1 MTRVP
6 AAPAFRYTMQTM
18 EPVESPAPEDA
29 ELVSGLRAGDPR
41 VFELMVRQY
50 GPRLLS
56 TTRRILNNDEDA
68 RDAVQDAFIS
78 AFRAR
83 AQFAGD
89 SKIST
94 WLHRIAVNAALT
106 RLRSRQRKSE
116 DALDDLLPQF
126 QPNGH
131 YAEKLVA
138 WNEPADEAV
147 ARKETKSLVRG
158 KIDELP
164 ESYRTVLLLRDIEGL
179 STEEAA
185 RMLQITP
192 NAVKLR
198 LHRARLALR
207 ALLGP
212 HFQGAVA

>member
-1 MTRVP
+1 MNPPV
-6 AAPAFRYTMQTM
+6 RYTMLPM
-18 EPVESPAPEDA
+18 EHVDAPAADDADLVE
-29 ELVSGLRAGDPR
+29 GLRAGDPQ
-41 VFELMVRQY
+41 VFEQLVRRY

-56 TTRRILNNDEDA
+56 TTRRILSNEEDA

-78 AFRAR
+78 AYRAR
-83 AQFAGD
+83 SSFAGD
-89 SKIST
+89 SRIST

-106 RLRSRQRKSE
+106 RLRSRRRKSE
-116 DALDDLLPQF
+116 DALDDLLPHF

-138 WNEPADEAV
+138 WNEPADV
-147 ARKETKSLVRG
+147 TVSRHETASLVRRV
-158 KIDELP
+158 IDDLP
-164 ESYRTVLLLRDIEGL
+164 ESYRTVLMLRDIEGL

-185 RMLQITP
+185 RMLDISP

-207 ALLGP
+207 ALLAP

>member
-1 MTRVP
+1 
-6 AAPAFRYTMQTM
+6 M
-18 EPVESPAPEDA
+18 EHVESPAIDEA
-29 ELVSGLRAGDPR
+29 ELVTGLRAGDPKT
-41 VFELMVRQY
+41 FEQIVRQY

-89 SKIST
+89 AKIST

-106 RLRSRQRKSE
+106 RLRSRQRKAE

-138 WNEPADEAV
+138 WNEPADV
-147 ARKETKSLVRG
+147 RVSRRETSDLVRRA
-158 KIDELP
+158 IEDLP
-164 ESYRTVLLLRDIEGL
+164 DSYRTVLMLRDIEGL

-185 RMLQITP
+185 QMLQITT

-207 ALLGP
+207 ALLAP
-212 HFQGAVA
+212 HFQGAAA

>member
-1 MTRVP
+1 
-6 AAPAFRYTMQTM
+6 M
-18 EPVESPAPEDA
+18 EHVESPAIDEA
-29 ELVSGLRAGDPR
+29 ELVTGLRAGDPKT
-41 VFELMVRQY
+41 FEQIVRQY

-89 SKIST
+89 ARIST

-106 RLRSRQRKSE
+106 RLRSRQRKAE

-138 WNEPADEAV
+138 WNEPADV
-147 ARKETKSLVRG
+147 RVSRRETSDLVRRA
-158 KIDELP
+158 IEDLP
-164 ESYRTVLLLRDIEGL
+164 DSYRTVLMLRDIEGL

-185 RMLQITP
+185 QMLQITT

-207 ALLGP
+207 ALLAP
-212 HFQGAVA
+212 HFQGAAA